1 MIIAFPLSVIHFIAF
16 TLGNLT
22 SRSFLLNAWI
32 MFDFSLIAS
41 NIYGKFLAN
50 TKSSKKIT
58 PAD

>member
-1 MIIAFPLSVIHFIAF
+1 MISFAFYVIHSITF
-16 TLGNLT
+16 TLGKLT
-22 SRSFLLNAWI
+22 SRSFLLNAWV